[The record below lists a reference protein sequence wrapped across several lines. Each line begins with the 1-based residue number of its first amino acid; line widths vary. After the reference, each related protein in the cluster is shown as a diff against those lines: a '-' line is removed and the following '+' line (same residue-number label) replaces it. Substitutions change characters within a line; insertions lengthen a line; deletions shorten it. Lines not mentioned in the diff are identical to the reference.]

1 MEGRRNRAGDRGRA
15 LREEEGSSDAWDRG
29 VSDGRACEPGV
40 LTTRE
45 LGRGSESGCCA
56 PGGPE
61 RSAALGRS
69 GLGRARR
76 LGRVGGTAGV
86 GRCGERAGP
95 MREKDGLGCWG
106 SRAGFG

>member
-1 MEGRRNRAGDRGRA
+1 MNLTCGSGLVARGRDDTARAGRVRGGRKA
-15 LREEEGSSDAWDRG
+15 LACGG
-29 VSDGRACEPGV
+29 MGR
-40 LTTRE
+40 T
-45 LGRGSESGCCA
+45 
-56 PGGPE
+56 
-61 RSAALGRS
+61 
-69 GLGRARR
+69 RR

>member
-1 MEGRRNRAGDRGRA
+1 MTGGSARSVGVRASGDAGVALACGAAGQWAWRGA
-15 LREEEGSSDAWDRG
+15 KL
-29 VSDGRACEPGV
+29 AC
-40 LTTRE
+40 
-45 LGRGSESGCCA
+45 
-56 PGGPE
+56 GGM
-61 RSAALGRS
+61 
-69 GLGRARR
+69 GRARR